1 MPSAIRTTALVVFCL
16 CFLIVTAAGFLAARW
31 RRADLH
37 SLEEWGLA
45 GRRFGTLTVW
55 FLIGG
60 DCYTAYT
67 VIAVPAALYGG
78 GAVGFFAIPYA
89 VLSYPLMMLVLPKL
103 WTICHRERYITLSDY
118 VRGRYRSRWLSVAFA
133 VTGIL
138 ATMPYIA
145 LQLVGIREVIAAMG
159 IRGEWPLIAAF
170 AILAAYTYTSGL
182 RAPAAVAIVKDLMLY
197 IMVIAAIV
205 IIPAKLG
212 GYSAIFANSAHLLA
226 QQKPPASIVLRPTQ
240 YWSYSTLAIGSAMAL
255 LFYPH
260 TFTGILSASSA
271 NVIRRNTALMPA
283 YNILLGL
290 VALLGLMALAAG
302 IQSKDT
308 SAVVPLLFLRM
319 FPEWFAGFCLAAIG
333 IGALVPAAIM
343 SIATA
348 NLFTRNLW
356 GEFVRTPLTPPAEAR
371 MAKLVSL
378 VVKFG
383 ALIFILAGSAQYAIE
398 LQLLGGIWIVQMV
411 PAILCGLFTCWF
423 RGAALLAGWAAGMA
437 AGTAM
442 VVSMSMK
449 TSVFPLHLGHVL
461 GGHTFAVYAA
471 LPAVILNLV
480 VTALVSVVMG
490 RDTEIEDTGTEA
502 GGLPPLP
509 PPTLNEV

>member
-16 CFLIVTAAGFLAARW
+16 CFLIVTVAGFLAARW

-45 GRRFGTLTVW
+45 GRRFGTLIVW

-60 DCYTAYT
+60 DFYTAYT
-67 VIAVPAALYGG
+67 VIAVPAALYGA
-78 GAVGFFAIPYA
+78 GAIGFFAVPYCI
-89 VLSYPLMMLVLPKL
+89 LSYPLMMLILPRL
-103 WTICHRERYITLSDY
+103 WIICHRERYITLSDY

-133 VTGIL
+133 LTGIL

-145 LQLVGIREVIAAMG
+145 LQLVGIREVIEALG
-159 IRGEWPLIAAF
+159 IRGEWPLIVAF
-170 AILAAYTYTSGL
+170 VILAAYTYTSGL
-182 RAPAAVAIVKDLMLY
+182 RAPAAIAIVKDVMLY
-197 IMVIAAIV
+197 IMVLAAVI

-212 GYSAIFANSAHLLA
+212 GYGAVFTNAAHALSLHSPA
-226 QQKPPASIVLRPTQ
+226 AHSPAASILLRPAQ
-240 YWSYSTLAIGSAMAL
+240 YWSYSTLAIGSALAL

-260 TFTGILSASSA
+260 TFTGLLSASHA

-290 VALLGLMALAAG
+290 IALLGLMALAAG

-308 SAVVPLLFLRM
+308 SAVVPLLFVHM

-356 GEFVRTPLTPPAEAR
+356 GEFVRTPLTPPEEAR

-378 VVKFG
+378 IIKFG
-383 ALIFILAGSAQYAIE
+383 ALAFILASSAQYAIE
-398 LQLLGGIWIVQMV
+398 LQLLGGIWIMQMV
-411 PAILCGLFTCWF
+411 PAIVCGLFTSWF
-423 RGAALLAGWAAGMA
+423 RGTALLAGWAAGMGV
-437 AGTAM
+437 GTTM
-442 VVSMSMK
+442 VVSMHMK
-449 TSVFPLHLGHVL
+449 TSIYPLHIGHLL

-471 LPAVILNLV
+471 LPAVLVNLA
-480 VTALVSVVMG
+480 VTALVSAVTG
-490 RDTEIEDTGTEA
+490 RDTEGETAPI
-502 GGLPPLP
+502 PPLP
-509 PPTLNEV
+509 PPTLSEV

>member
-1 MPSAIRTTALVVFCL
+1 MPPAIRITALIVFCL
-16 CFLIVTAAGFLAARW
+16 CFVVVTAAGFLAARW

-45 GRRFGTLTVW
+45 GRNFGTLIVW

-60 DCYTAYT
+60 DFYTAYT
-67 VIAVPAALYGG
+67 VIAVPAALYGT
-78 GAVGFFAIPYA
+78 GAVGFFAVPYCI
-89 VLSYPLMMLVLPKL
+89 LSYPLMMLVLPKL

-133 VTGIL
+133 LTGIL

-145 LQLVGIREVIAAMG
+145 LQLVGIREVIAALG
-159 IRGEWPLIAAF
+159 VHGEWPLIVAF
-170 AILAAYTYTSGL
+170 VILAAYTYTSGL
-182 RAPAAVAIVKDLMLY
+182 RAPAAIAIVKDVMLY

-212 GYSAIFANSAHLLA
+212 GYGAVFANSAHLLS
-226 QQKPPASIVLRPTQ
+226 QHTPPASILLRPTQ
-240 YWSYSTLAIGSAMAL
+240 YWSYSTLAIGSALAL

-260 TFTGILSASSA
+260 TFTGTLSASSG
-271 NVIRRNTALMPA
+271 NVIRRNAALMPA
-283 YNILLGL
+283 YNLLLGL
-290 VALLGLMALAAG
+290 IALLGLMALAAG

-356 GEFVRTPLTPPAEAR
+356 GEFVRIPLTPAEEAR

-378 VVKFG
+378 VIKFG
-383 ALIFILAGSAQYAIE
+383 ALVFILAGSAQYAIE

-411 PAILCGLFTCWF
+411 PAILCGLFTRWF
-423 RGAALLAGWAAGMA
+423 SGTALLAGWAAGMA
-437 AGTAM
+437 VGTAM
-442 VVSMSMK
+442 VISMGMK
-449 TSVFPLHLGHVL
+449 TSVFPLHVGHLL
-461 GGHTFAVYAA
+461 GGRTFAVYAA
-471 LPAVILNLV
+471 VPAAVINLA
-480 VTALVSVVMG
+480 VTALVSAVTK
-490 RDTEIEDTGTEA
+490 RDRETEA
-502 GGLPPLP
+502 EPLAPLP

>member
-1 MPSAIRTTALVVFCL
+1 MGSR
-16 CFLIVTAAGFLAARW
+16 
-31 RRADLH
+31 
-37 SLEEWGLA
+37 
-45 GRRFGTLTVW
+45 GRRFGTLIVW

-89 VLSYPLMMLVLPKL
+89 ILSYPLMMLILPKL
-103 WTICHRERYITLSDY
+103 WKICHRERYVTLSDY

-159 IRGEWPLIAAF
+159 IRGEWPLIVAF

-182 RAPAAVAIVKDLMLY
+182 RAPATIAIVKDLMLY
-197 IMVIAAIV
+197 IMVIAAIIV
-205 IIPAKLG
+205 IPAKLG
-212 GYSAIFANSAHLLA
+212 GYSAIFANSARLLS
-226 QQKPPASIVLRPTQ
+226 QHTPESSILLRPQQ
-240 YWSYSTLAIGSAMAL
+240 YWSYSTLAIGSALAL

-260 TFTGILSASSA
+260 TFTGVLSASSA

-283 YNILLGL
+283 YNLLLGL
-290 VALLGLMALAAG
+290 IALLGLMALAAG

-308 SAVVPLLFLRM
+308 SAVVPLLFVRM

-356 GEFVRTPLTPPAEAR
+356 GEFVRTPLTPPEEAR

-378 VVKFG
+378 VIKFG
-383 ALIFILAGSAQYAIE
+383 ALAFILASSARYAIE
-398 LQLLGGIWIVQMV
+398 LQLLGGVWIVQMV
-411 PAILCGLFTCWF
+411 PAIICGLFTRWF
-423 RGAALLAGWAAGMA
+423 GGAALLAGWAAGMA
-437 AGTAM
+437 TGTAM
-442 VVSMSMK
+442 VISTGMK
-449 TSVFPLHLGHVL
+449 TSVFPLHLS
-461 GGHTFAVYAA
+461 GHTFAVYAA
-471 LPAVILNLV
+471 LPAVVINLV
-480 VTALVSVVMG
+480 VTALVSMVTG
-490 RDTEIEDTGTEA
+490 RDAETEA
-502 GGLPPLP
+502 KTIPPLP

>member
-1 MPSAIRTTALVVFCL
+1 MPPAIRTTALVVFCF
-16 CFLIVTAAGFLAARW
+16 CFLAVTAAGFLAARW

-45 GRRFGTLTVW
+45 GRRFGTLIVW

-78 GAVGFFAIPYA
+78 GALGFFAVPYA

-118 VRGRYRSRWLSVAFA
+118 VRGRYRNRWLSVAFA
-133 VTGIL
+133 VTGIV

-145 LQLVGIREVIAAMG
+145 LQLVGIREVIAALG
-159 IRGEWPLIAAF
+159 VRGEWPLIVAF
-170 AILAAYTYTSGL
+170 VILAAYTYTSGL
-182 RAPAAVAIVKDLMLY
+182 RAPAAIAIVKDVMLY
-197 IMVIAAIV
+197 IMVIAAII

-212 GYSAIFANSAHLLA
+212 GYGAIFAHSAHILS
-226 QQKPPASIVLRPTQ
+226 QHTPPASILLRPTQ
-240 YWSYSTLAIGSAMAL
+240 YWSYSTLAIGSALAL

-283 YNILLGL
+283 YNMLLGL
-290 VALLGLMALAAG
+290 IALLGLMALAAG

-356 GEFVRTPLTPPAEAR
+356 GEFVRTPLTPPEEAR

-378 VVKFG
+378 VIKFG
-383 ALIFILAGSAQYAIE
+383 ALAFILAGSAQYAIE

-411 PAILCGLFTCWF
+411 PAILCGLFTRWF
-423 RGAALLAGWAAGMA
+423 SGAALLAGWAAGMA
-437 AGTAM
+437 TGTAM
-442 VVSMSMK
+442 VVSMGMK
-449 TSVFPLHLGHVL
+449 TSVFPLHAGHVL

-471 LPAVILNLV
+471 LPAAVINLV
-480 VTALVSVVMG
+480 VTALVSAITG
-490 RDTEIEDTGTEA
+490 RNRETEA
-502 GGLPPLP
+502 EPLAPLP

>member
-1 MPSAIRTTALVVFCL
+1 MPPATRVTALVVFCF
-16 CFLIVTAAGFLAARW
+16 CFLVVTAAGFLAARW

-45 GRRFGTLTVW
+45 GRRFGTLIVW

-78 GAVGFFAIPYA
+78 GAIGFFAIPYA
-89 VLSYPLMMLVLPKL
+89 VLSYPLMMLILPKL
-103 WTICHRERYITLSDY
+103 WNICHRERYVTLADY

-145 LQLVGIREVIAAMG
+145 LQLVGIREVIAALG
-159 IRGEWPLIAAF
+159 VRGEWPLIVAF
-170 AILAAYTYTSGL
+170 VILAAYTYTSGL
-182 RAPAAVAIVKDLMLY
+182 RAPAVIAIVKDIMLY
-197 IMVIAAIV
+197 VMVIAAI
-205 IIPAKLG
+205 IFIPIKLG
-212 GYSAIFANSAHLLA
+212 GYSAIFATAAHTLSH
-226 QQKPPASIVLRPTQ
+226 QPPPASLLLRPTQ
-240 YWSYSTLAIGSAMAL
+240 YWSYTTLAIGSAMAL

-283 YNILLGL
+283 YNLLLGF

-308 SAVVPLLFLRM
+308 SAVVPLLFVRM

-356 GEFVRTPLTPPAEAR
+356 GEFVRRPLTPPQEAS

-378 VVKFG
+378 VIKFG
-383 ALIFILAGSAQYAIE
+383 ALAFILASSARYAIE
-398 LQLLGGIWIVQMV
+398 LQLLGGIWIMQLV
-411 PAILCGLFTCWF
+411 PAIVFGLFTRWF
-423 RGAALLAGWAAGMA
+423 RGAALLAGWAAGMV

-442 VVSMSMK
+442 VISMGMK
-449 TSVFPLHLGHVL
+449 TSVFPLHFA
-461 GGHTFAVYAA
+461 GHTFAVYAA
-471 LPAVILNLV
+471 LPAAIINLV
-480 VTALVSVVMG
+480 VTALISAVMR
-490 RDTEIEDTGTEA
+490 RDAEA
-502 GGLPPLP
+502 EAKMAPLP

>member
-1 MPSAIRTTALVVFCL
+1 MPPAIRITALVVFCL
-16 CFLIVTAAGFLAARW
+16 CFLVVTVAGFLAARW

-45 GRRFGTLTVW
+45 GRRFGTFIVW
-55 FLIGG
+55 FLMGG
-60 DCYTAYT
+60 DFYTAYT

-78 GAVGFFAIPYA
+78 GALGFFAVPYA
-89 VLSYPLMMLVLPKL
+89 VITYPLMMLVLPKL
-103 WTICHRERYITLSDY
+103 WAICHRERYITLSDY

-133 VTGIL
+133 ITGIL

-145 LQLVGIREVIAAMG
+145 LQLVGIREVIAALG
-159 IRGEWPLIAAF
+159 VHGEWPLIVAF
-170 AILAAYTYTSGL
+170 VILAAYTYTSGL
-182 RAPAAVAIVKDLMLY
+182 RAPAAIAIVKDVMLY

-212 GYSAIFANSAHLLA
+212 GYGAIFAGSAHILS
-226 QQKPPASIVLRPTQ
+226 QHKPPASILLRPAQ
-240 YWSYSTLAIGSAMAL
+240 YWSYSTLAIGSALAL

-260 TFTGILSASSA
+260 TFTGTLSASSG
-271 NVIRRNTALMPA
+271 NVIRRNAALMPA

-290 VALLGLMALAAG
+290 IALLGLMALAAG

-356 GEFVRTPLTPPAEAR
+356 GEFVRTPLTPPEEAR

-378 VVKFG
+378 VIKFG
-383 ALIFILAGSAQYAIE
+383 ALVFILASSAQYAIE

-411 PAILCGLFTCWF
+411 PAILCGLFTRWF
-423 RGAALLAGWAAGMA
+423 SGTALLAGWAGGMA
-437 AGTAM
+437 VGTAM
-442 VVSMSMK
+442 VISMGMK
-449 TSVFPLHLGHVL
+449 TSIFPLHLS
-461 GGHTFAVYAA
+461 GHTFAVYAA
-471 LPAVILNLV
+471 LPAAVINLA
-480 VTALVSVVMG
+480 VTALVSAITG
-490 RDTEIEDTGTEA
+490 RDRETDAEPLA
-502 GGLPPLP
+502 PLP